1 MKETLNLSKSTTTSS
16 GAEMIMLSKD
26 VMMDIFSRLRAK
38 TLCRLRCVCKQWRS
52 LISDPFFKSLHRA
65 GSSLKPSLL
74 FLEQKCCSTSTTR
87 VSMSSFDLDGNHNFD
102 FTFTLDSY
110 VYFMPSKW
118 ELICFLG
125 SKGKGFYVC
134 NPSTQ
139 ELVNLPNTPTSS
151 RATLD
156 GIAFGYIKE
165 KNEYVLVNSRFFKND
180 TVCEVM
186 RWTDGCCLKNLSWKV
201 VDAKCPYMLRWCGV
215 LVENSF
221 YWIRHRNKYDSIE
234 VIISFD
240 LEKEDFGTVIPPKD
254 TFDDGGLWSLA
265 ELMGMLWLFGSPEDI
280 STMDIWVLKDSKNY
294 MWAKEYTIDLAGF
307 NFGVRFISILD
318 HKEGKILMDVD
329 SEILEWYDVDNKCF
343 ERVDNL
349 SGAVHGNGCKSD
361 WGRGRLVLSTN
372 CWKISLYHPKFC
384 FQLIDMRICVEPL
397 KLI

>member
-87 VSMSSFDLDGNHNFD
+87 VS
-102 FTFTLDSY
+102 
-110 VYFMPSKW
+110 
-118 ELICFLG
+118 
-125 SKGKGFYVC
+125 KGFYVC

>member
-65 GSSLKPSLL
+65 RSSLKPSLL

-87 VSMSSFDLDGNHNFD
+87 
-102 FTFTLDSY
+102 
-110 VYFMPSKW
+110 
-118 ELICFLG
+118 
-125 SKGKGFYVC
+125 
-134 NPSTQ
+134 
-139 ELVNLPNTPTSS
+139 
-151 RATLD
+151 
-156 GIAFGYIKE
+156 
-165 KNEYVLVNSRFFKND
+165 
-180 TVCEVM
+180 
-186 RWTDGCCLKNLSWKV
+186 V